1 MPIQAAKMSMKR
13 ESWQPGRN
21 RSNTVGV
28 SNGIS
33 GLIGYRAMVF
43 MKAAGNELARTI
55 SQFHLSE
62 NMPYKGSTTLPR
74 M

>member
-43 MKAAGNELARTI
+43 MKAVGWWPER
-55 SQFHLSE
+55 LS
-62 NMPYKGSTTLPR
+62 R
-74 M
+74 